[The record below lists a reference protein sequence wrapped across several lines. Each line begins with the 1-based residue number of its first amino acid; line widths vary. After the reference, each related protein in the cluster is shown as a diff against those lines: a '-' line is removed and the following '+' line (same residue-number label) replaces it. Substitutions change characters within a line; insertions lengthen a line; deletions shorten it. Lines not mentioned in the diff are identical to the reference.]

1 MRYKVLC
8 SDLDGT
14 LLSTKNDVSDFTVS
28 QISRIKH
35 AMRILL
41 VSARM
46 PRSMTYLQ
54 RRMGIEHEPLI
65 CYNGALIWEDGKELT
80 STEIPLS
87 DVSEIYRM
95 AEKRGIGLGL
105 YRSNEWYVEDN
116 TTRVRKEIHHTQATP
131 VFRPTPDTLED
142 WGQRNIGAH
151 KLMLMGTQ
159 DTIDSIFLELQEYLG
174 TVVQLYRSNDTLIEI
189 SPKTVSKLSAIRA
202 VMAGGHS
209 LEEVI
214 AFGDNYNDIEMLQ
227 HVGCGVAVGN
237 AREEVKRIADHI
249 TLENTEHGVAQFIE
263 QHINI

>member
-28 QISRIKH
+28 QISRIKGT
-35 AMRILL
+35 MMILL

-54 RRMGIEHEPLI
+54 RRMGIEHEPII
-65 CYNGALIWEDGKELT
+65 CYNGALILEGGKELA
-80 STEIPLS
+80 STEMNV
-87 DVSEIYRM
+87 DHVMEIHRM
-95 AEKRGIGLGL
+95 AEKYAISLGL
-105 YRSNEWYVEDN
+105 YHRNEWYVEDN
-116 TTRVRKEIHHTQATP
+116 TTRVRKEIHHTQAMP
-131 VFRPTPDTLED
+131 LFRPTSDTLKD

-151 KLMLMGTQ
+151 KIMLMGTKE
-159 DTIDSIFLELQEYLG
+159 TANGIFPELQERFG
-174 TVVQLYRSNDTLIEI
+174 TVIQPYRSNDTLIEI
-189 SPKTVSKLSAIRA
+189 TPKSVSKLAAIQTLIKGRY
-202 VMAGGHS
+202 S
-209 LEEVI
+209 LEDVI
-214 AFGDNYNDIEMLQ
+214 AFGDNYNDSEMLQ
-227 HVGCGVAVGN
+227 QVGCGVAVGN